1 MLPSRPN
8 RRNEGYFWR
17 AAHKEWFVRL
27 TNCYLYFII
36 CGIGFQEHIAV
47 DGKDSHFKILGRHQE
62 NPPRVK
68 SGRNS
73 TSPLTS
79 FFNVTIRKKRSFHF
93 QSFRLNKVVPPT
105 RLQRSLRA
113 TFLGL
118 AVNVT
123 FTTVKFLAGI
133 FGHSQA
139 LIADAVESLADIFS
153 SIIVWRGLVVAE
165 TPPDENHPYGHGKA
179 EPIAA
184 AVVSIILLIAAGF
197 IAVRSLL
204 GIVEPREAP
213 SPWTLVVLI
222 GVIIVKEI
230 LFRFVLQESAHAQST
245 ALETDAWHHRAD
257 AITSGAA
264 FIGVSIALV
273 GGKGYETADN
283 WAALAAAFVIAFNGW
298 RLLRPALEELMDT
311 APDHKLIEQIR
322 ELAKKI
328 SGVDGIDKCFVRKMG
343 YQFFVDIHVWVDPQM
358 TVERSHRIGHA
369 VKDKLRA
376 EIPAVRDVLVHIEP
390 SKPSKSIA

>member
-1 MLPSRPN
+1 M
-8 RRNEGYFWR
+8 
-17 AAHKEWFVRL
+17 
-27 TNCYLYFII
+27 
-36 CGIGFQEHIAV
+36 AV
-47 DGKDSHFKILGRHQE
+47 QGNILGLG
-62 NPPRVK
+62 VK
-68 SGRNS
+68 LLFAPAGGSG
-73 TSPLTS
+73 
-79 FFNVTIRKKRSFHF
+79 KKHSFHLPP
-93 QSFRLNKVVPPT
+93 FRLNNGVPPT

-123 FTTVKFLAGI
+123 FTTVKFFAGI

-165 TPPDENHPYGHGKA
+165 TPADENHPYGHGKA

-184 AVVSIILLIAAGF
+184 AVVSIMLLLASGF
-197 IAVRSLL
+197 IAVHSLL
-204 GIVEPREAP
+204 GIVEPRVAP
-213 SPWTLVVLI
+213 SPWTLVVLV
-222 GVIIVKEI
+222 VIILVKEI
-230 LFRFVLQESAHAQST
+230 LFRFVLHESAHAESS
-245 ALETDAWHHRAD
+245 AMETDAWHHRAD

-298 RLLRPALEELMDT
+298 RLLRPALGELMDT
-311 APDHKLIEQIR
+311 APDRELIEQIR
-322 ELAKKI
+322 ELARKI
-328 SGVDGIDKCFVRKMG
+328 PGVDGIDKCFVRKMG
-343 YQFFVDIHVWVDPQM
+343 YQFFVDIHVMVAPQM
-358 TVERSHRIGHA
+358 TVEKSHRIGHE

-390 SKPSKSIA
+390 AKPQKISP